1 MHKFNKVEI
10 FWLLFYLFYVIFF
23 CLKIVQLRQDKN
35 KICLLEK
42 KKKKKHL
49 KPVKVIRKRIYFGS
63 ASTKVQSARE
73 TLNFHFYVA
82 YVILILL

>member
-1 MHKFNKVEI
+1 M
-10 FWLLFYLFYVIFF
+10 LFFF

-35 KICLLEK
+35 KICLLE